1 MNGRPDS
8 LPMQNTIRYAAKSGM
23 RTECPTGQRATIGTT
38 RRYSKKMTLTNGNYY
53 TTEANKTFW
62 SVSMFK
68 AFDKCEASGLAQCRG
83 LYKREM
89 TDALLIGSYVDA
101 YFSGEMDEFL
111 GKYSDIMYTQ
121 KGELYA
127 KYAHANR
134 MINAVECQPLMMEY
148 LEGEKQ
154 VVRTGKLFGVD
165 WKIKMDVCNGERIV
179 DFKTVK
185 DFEPLYKEGFGK
197 LNWIEYWGYDI
208 QGAIYQKVEQ
218 ISSGRSKPLPFYI
231 VAVTKEKV
239 PDKAVIQIPQSVLDT
254 ALSVVEAKIDR
265 FDLVKLGEI
274 EPEGCGKCEFCKST
288 KVLTEPIV
296 YESEV

>member
-1 MNGRPDS
+1 
-8 LPMQNTIRYAAKSGM
+8 
-23 RTECPTGQRATIGTT
+23 
-38 RRYSKKMTLTNGNYY
+38 MTLTNGNYY
-53 TTEANKTFW
+53 TAEANKTYW
-62 SVSMFK
+62 SVSQFK
-68 AFDKCEASGLAQCRG
+68 EFSACEARGLASAQGR
-83 LYKREM
+83 YHREL

-101 YFSGEMDEFL
+101 YFSGELDEFV
-111 GKYSDIMYTQ
+111 GNHENDMFK
-121 KGELYA
+121 KNGELYA
-127 KYAHANR
+127 KFENANK

-154 VVRTGKLFGVD
+154 AVRTGKLFGAD

-208 QGAIYQKVEQ
+208 QGAVYQKVEQ
-218 ISSGRSKPLPFYI
+218 ISSGRDEPLPFYI

-239 PDKAVIQIPQSVLDT
+239 PDVAVIQIPQSVLDT

-265 FDLVKLGEI
+265 FDLIKTGEI
-274 EPEGCGKCEFCKST
+274 EPEGCGHCEWCKSV
-288 KVLTEPIV
+288 KVLTEPEV
-296 YESEV
+296 YEGDE

>member
-1 MNGRPDS
+1 M
-8 LPMQNTIRYAAKSGM
+8 K
-23 RTECPTGQRATIGTT
+23 
-38 RRYSKKMTLTNGNYY
+38 LTNGNYFSPD
-53 TTEANKTFW
+53 ANKSFW
-62 SVSMFK
+62 SVSQFK
-68 AFDKCEASGLAQCRG
+68 EFDKCEALGLASAQGRFH
-83 LYKREM
+83 RET

-101 YFSGEMDEFL
+101 YFSGELDEFV
-111 GKYSDIMYTQ
+111 GKHENEMF
-121 KGELYA
+121 KKNGELYA
-127 KYAHANR
+127 KFENANK

-208 QGAIYQKVEQ
+208 QGAVYQKIEQ
-218 ISSGRSKPLPFYI
+218 ISSGRDKPLPFYI

-239 PDKAVIQIPQSVLDT
+239 PNVAVIQISQSVLDT
-254 ALSVVEAKIDR
+254 ALSVVEAKIDK
-265 FDLVKLGEI
+265 FDLMKTGEI
-274 EPEGCGKCEFCKST
+274 EPEGCGKCEYCKSV
-288 KVLTEPIV
+288 KVLTEPSV
-296 YESEV
+296 YESEGN